1 MKPRHQV
8 SKAAVE
14 LIKKFEGYRSKA
26 AQLAD
31 GRWTIG
37 FGHTLTA
44 REGAQVSEQD
54 AEALLLYDLIG
65 VAHAVNEQT
74 FTPLSQNQFDALCCF
89 AFNIGIDNFK
99 RSSVLRRVNEG
110 SLLQAACAMEMWRKA
125 DFEGERIVVDALVR
139 RRSAE
144 KTLFLTPAGGWVPA
158 PSPIVRPKVDYD
170 AVNFVPRQTPTSLTT
185 SLTGDKAVAER
196 DSSDAARTVSVHGTT
211 AAMTAAAAVTSRLA
225 EIVPEPEARPVSPP
239 APRSVDTPAEEAPA
253 ADAPAA
259 QEPLAVVEAPQ
270 AEAEAPVVETIA
282 TYTKVSSQSLS
293 WSPPQTQETAPV
305 SDPLLDSIQAD
316 DIADADAGPEDPMLE
331 IISTP
336 AEPTVDPA
344 PEALAFPPAPASA
357 ETLPAEPETYT
368 PYPSPPTPTL
378 AVRNGDRAFVLT
390 AEPAADTAEPE
401 AEIVSETSGNDPFRF
416 PEPANESSPGLFDI
430 SSQPIVEAEQVR
442 SRPLVS
448 EDHVRRLVEQDER
461 QLAAN
466 FDPEFGGATLE
477 QARITGWPWLLVA
490 LGGGAL
496 CGGGVVWGFLDNTG
510 NTVTT
515 AVAWGLGISGAGVF
529 FLGAWRWLES
539 LGMPGLDDEDDE
551 EIQAAE

>member
-1 MKPRHQV
+1 MGMKPRHQV

-89 AFNIGIDNFK
+89 AFNIGIDSFK
-99 RSSVLRRVNEG
+99 RSSVLRRINEG

-196 DSSDAARTVSVHGTT
+196 DGADGAKSVPVHGAT

-225 EIVPEPEARPVSPP
+225 EMVPEPKVEAAAPPEEARPEQ
-239 APRSVDTPAEEAPA
+239 APAE
-253 ADAPAA
+253 DSQVA
-259 QEPLAVVEAPQ
+259 QEPLAVVESPQADPAPQ
-270 AEAEAPVVETIA
+270 DERRVVETIA
-282 TYTKVSSQSLS
+282 TYTEVTSQSLS
-293 WSPPQTQETAPV
+293 WSPPQTEAPAQV
-305 SDPLLDSIQAD
+305 SDPLLDAIQSD
-316 DIADADAGPEDPMLE
+316 DIADADASADEPMLE
-331 IISTP
+331 ITSTP
-336 AEPTVDPA
+336 AEPTAEPS
-344 PEALAFPPAPASA
+344 PEALAFPPAPAPVEA
-357 ETLPAEPETYT
+357 LPREPESYT
-368 PYPSPPTPTL
+368 PYPATPSL

-390 AEPAADTAEPE
+390 PAPEQDTAEPE
-401 AEIVSETSGNDPFRF
+401 LEADRDAGANDPFRF
-416 PEPANESSPGLFDI
+416 PAPANESSPGLFDI
-430 SSQPIVEAEQVR
+430 SSQPMFETEQLR
-442 SRPLVS
+442 SQPLVN

-461 QLAAN
+461 RLAAN
-466 FDPEFGGATLE
+466 FDPEFDSASLE
-477 QARITGWPWLLVA
+477 QPRITGLPWLGVA
-490 LGGGAL
+490 LGGVLL
-496 CGGGVVWGFLDNTG
+496 CGGGVAWGYLDHSG
-510 NTVTT
+510 HMVRT

-529 FLGAWRWLES
+529 FFGAWRWLES
-539 LGMPGLDDEDDE
+539 LGMPGLDDEDDK